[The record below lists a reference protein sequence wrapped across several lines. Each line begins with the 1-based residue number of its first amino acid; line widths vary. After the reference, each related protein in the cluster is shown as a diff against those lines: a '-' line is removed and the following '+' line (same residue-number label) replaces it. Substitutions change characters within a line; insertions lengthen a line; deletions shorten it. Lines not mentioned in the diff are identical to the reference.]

1 MTPDFILRKI
11 LADACL
17 VQLPLLKM
25 RGNELEIFSA
35 WEKKRSPGERANLR
49 RREKRSG
56 QPLGPKG
63 CWAVRKH
70 EYGCW
75 YRPHRL
81 DEVVVEWMC
90 PYWMYSGEG
99 PDYVTVVASGPFGGL
114 YHIYRNERLLKME
127 EEIPFRNKDE
137 MFRWMESFMGMR
149 KDFVSDQ
156 ASSSS
161 EKN

>member
-17 VQLPLLKM
+17 VQLPLLEM

-35 WEKKRSPGERANLR
+35 WEKKRSPGERVNLR

-70 EYGCW
+70 EYGSW

-127 EEIPFRNKDE
+127 VGR
-137 MFRWMESFMGMR
+137 SFDDRIGMIKWIER
-149 KDFVSDQ
+149 LLK
-156 ASSSS
+156 S
-161 EKN
+161 EKPDFSSPNSGRIS